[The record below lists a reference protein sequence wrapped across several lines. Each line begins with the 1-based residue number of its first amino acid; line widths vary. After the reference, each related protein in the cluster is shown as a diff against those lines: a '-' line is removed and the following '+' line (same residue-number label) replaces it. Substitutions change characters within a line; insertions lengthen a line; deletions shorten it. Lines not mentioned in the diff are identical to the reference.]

1 MAVVGGRCLT
11 STQNWQQVSNGYAVS
26 YVSLCFMDSNLLGFL
41 LLPSIYYCLIFQS
54 LGMLHAGIGPTHV
67 NVILTSM
74 NVPAVSEN
82 TLKAREREVGPVIE
96 NVAKS
101 SCLEAL
107 EREESCWVS
116 ENIYQ
121 EPQEPSSRNVNNIAI
136 GALYDMDW
144 QKRGKGQNSLTGKC
158 SIHWQFA
165 HFLIT

>member
-1 MAVVGGRCLT
+1 
-11 STQNWQQVSNGYAVS
+11 
-26 YVSLCFMDSNLLGFL
+26 
-41 LLPSIYYCLIFQS
+41 
-54 LGMLHAGIGPTHV
+54 MLHAGIGPTHV

-121 EPQEPSSRNVNNIAI
+121 EQQEQSSRNVNNIAI

>member
-11 STQNWQQVSNGYAVS
+11 STQNWQQVSNGYTVS
-26 YVSLCFMDSNLLGFL
+26 YVSLCSMDSNHLGFL

-67 NVILTSM
+67 NAILTSM

-96 NVAKS
+96 NVAKR

-107 EREESCWVS
+107 KGKKVAGSPKIFIRSLPAEMS
-116 ENIYQ
+116 
-121 EPQEPSSRNVNNIAI
+121 AI
-136 GALYDMDW
+136 
-144 QKRGKGQNSLTGKC
+144 
-158 SIHWQFA
+158 
-165 HFLIT
+165 